1 MEMYDSKKQPRGVLY
16 IEKKQKMW
24 KEREKKKRIRDR
36 PVLLESEA
44 INKAIES
51 RAG

>member
-24 KEREKKKRIRDR
+24 KEREKKKK
-36 PVLLESEA
+36 
-44 INKAIES
+44 NKGQTS
-51 RAG
+51 FAGEWGH